1 MEVRL
6 QKFLAENGIASRRK
20 CEELILKGLVKVN
33 GEVVTELGTKIN
45 SDKDIV
51 EFNNQEVKKVNKKV
65 YILLNKPIGY
75 VTTAKDQFGRD
86 SVLDLVNDI
95 KERIVPVGRLD
106 MYTSGALLLSNDGE
120 FINIIT
126 HPSNEIEKTYN
137 VTVAG
142 IVSNADINKLE
153 NGVEIQVDG
162 KMITTQ
168 KAKEKEYELMLVKEK
183 QKVFNHFFNV
193 LFEIIISS
201 KEHRKTN
208 MPLVIKEYMNFKRG
222 LMIWGSEEAINSF
235 ITFDRVFQNLSK
247 EGHLDENEKI
257 ASLSVIEIILKS
269 IRKDLK
275 YSVSDKIFLTGVL
288 LGIKEQQIL
297 KNL

>member
-1 MEVRL
+1 MRKILNSNLWMGVLITLLTGLIIWAVFFIESDN
-6 QKFLAENGIASRRK
+6 QKIAVFAIVGV
-20 CEELILKGLVKVN
+20 LITAITS
-33 GEVVTELGTKIN
+33 VVT
-45 SDKDIV
+45 
-51 EFNNQEVKKVNKKV
+51 VN
-65 YILLNKPIGY
+65 
-75 VTTAKDQFGRD
+75 
-86 SVLDLVNDI
+86 
-95 KERIVPVGRLD
+95 
-106 MYTSGALLLSNDGE
+106 LS
-120 FINIIT
+120 
-126 HPSNEIEKTYN
+126 
-137 VTVAG
+137 
-142 IVSNADINKLE
+142 
-153 NGVEIQVDG
+153 
-162 KMITTQ
+162 TQ

-208 MPLVIKEYMNFKRG
+208 MPLVIKVYMNFNRG

-247 EGHLDENEKI
+247 EGNLDENEKI

>member
-1 MEVRL
+1 MRKILNSNLWMGVLITLLTGLIIWAVFFIESDN
-6 QKFLAENGIASRRK
+6 QKIAVFAIVGV
-20 CEELILKGLVKVN
+20 LITAITS
-33 GEVVTELGTKIN
+33 VVT
-45 SDKDIV
+45 
-51 EFNNQEVKKVNKKV
+51 VN
-65 YILLNKPIGY
+65 
-75 VTTAKDQFGRD
+75 
-86 SVLDLVNDI
+86 
-95 KERIVPVGRLD
+95 
-106 MYTSGALLLSNDGE
+106 LS
-120 FINIIT
+120 
-126 HPSNEIEKTYN
+126 
-137 VTVAG
+137 
-142 IVSNADINKLE
+142 
-153 NGVEIQVDG
+153 
-162 KMITTQ
+162 TQ

-208 MPLVIKEYMNFKRG
+208 IPLVIKEYMNFKRG

-247 EGHLDENEKI
+247 EGNLDENEKI

>member
-1 MEVRL
+1 MRKILNSNLWMGVLITLLTGLIIWAVFFIESDN
-6 QKFLAENGIASRRK
+6 QKIAVFAIVGV
-20 CEELILKGLVKVN
+20 LITAITS
-33 GEVVTELGTKIN
+33 VVT
-45 SDKDIV
+45 
-51 EFNNQEVKKVNKKV
+51 VN
-65 YILLNKPIGY
+65 
-75 VTTAKDQFGRD
+75 
-86 SVLDLVNDI
+86 
-95 KERIVPVGRLD
+95 
-106 MYTSGALLLSNDGE
+106 LS
-120 FINIIT
+120 
-126 HPSNEIEKTYN
+126 
-137 VTVAG
+137 
-142 IVSNADINKLE
+142 
-153 NGVEIQVDG
+153 
-162 KMITTQ
+162 TQ

-193 LFEIIISS
+193 LFEIIKSS

>member
-1 MEVRL
+1 MRKILNSNLWMGVLITLLTGLIIWAVFFIESDN
-6 QKFLAENGIASRRK
+6 QKIAVFAIVGV
-20 CEELILKGLVKVN
+20 LITAITS
-33 GEVVTELGTKIN
+33 VVT
-45 SDKDIV
+45 
-51 EFNNQEVKKVNKKV
+51 VN
-65 YILLNKPIGY
+65 
-75 VTTAKDQFGRD
+75 
-86 SVLDLVNDI
+86 
-95 KERIVPVGRLD
+95 
-106 MYTSGALLLSNDGE
+106 LS
-120 FINIIT
+120 
-126 HPSNEIEKTYN
+126 
-137 VTVAG
+137 
-142 IVSNADINKLE
+142 
-153 NGVEIQVDG
+153 
-162 KMITTQ
+162 TQ

-247 EGHLDENEKI
+247 EGNLDENEKI

-275 YSVSDKIFLTGVL
+275 YSVSDKIFL
-288 LGIKEQQIL
+288 IL
-297 KNL
+297 RKHT

>member
-1 MEVRL
+1 MRKILNSNLWMGVLITLLTGLIIWAVFFIESDN
-6 QKFLAENGIASRRK
+6 QKIAVFAIVGV
-20 CEELILKGLVKVN
+20 LITAITS
-33 GEVVTELGTKIN
+33 VVT
-45 SDKDIV
+45 
-51 EFNNQEVKKVNKKV
+51 VN
-65 YILLNKPIGY
+65 
-75 VTTAKDQFGRD
+75 
-86 SVLDLVNDI
+86 
-95 KERIVPVGRLD
+95 
-106 MYTSGALLLSNDGE
+106 LS
-120 FINIIT
+120 
-126 HPSNEIEKTYN
+126 
-137 VTVAG
+137 
-142 IVSNADINKLE
+142 
-153 NGVEIQVDG
+153 
-162 KMITTQ
+162 TQ

-247 EGHLDENEKI
+247 EGNLDENEKI